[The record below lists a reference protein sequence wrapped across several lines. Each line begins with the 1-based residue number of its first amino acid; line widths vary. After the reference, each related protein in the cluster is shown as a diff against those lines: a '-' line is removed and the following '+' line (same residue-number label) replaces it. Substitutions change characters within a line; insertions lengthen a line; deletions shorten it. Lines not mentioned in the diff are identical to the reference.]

1 MTAAALSWAQDG
13 RVRAT
18 LLEPA
23 RPGLIGRETGAAVA
37 LTDPTVSRRQAA
49 LNERGGRYVIEN
61 LSGTNPTRV
70 NDAPLDGETELS
82 DGDRI
87 KAGSVLLFFHDLS
100 SHDTLQGP
108 VCSYCHRENKAT
120 DKDCW
125 YCGTS
130 LVNALTRARERRP
143 VVCRVISST
152 GMWRDLYADQRV
164 ALNARGPLAAA
175 PVAPVAPAAPVAS
188 AADTAPSSPA
198 VAVRSGEVR
207 LEVPAESGDVRVNGE
222 LPESDQRLQ
231 TGDDIQVGEQRFT
244 VVVRR

>member
-1 MTAAALSWAQDG
+1 
-13 RVRAT
+13 
-18 LLEPA
+18 
-23 RPGLIGRETGAAVA
+23 
-37 LTDPTVSRRQAA
+37 
-49 LNERGGRYVIEN
+49 VIEN
-61 LSGTNPTRV
+61 LSRTNPTRV

-164 ALNARGPLAAA
+164 PLVAEGSLAAA
-175 PVAPVAPAAPVAS
+175 PAADS
-188 AADTAPSSPA
+188 AASSPA
-198 VAVRSGEVR
+198 VLVQSGEVR
-207 LEVPAESGDVRVNGE
+207 LEIPAESGQVPVNGM
-222 LPESDQRLQ
+222 PAESGQRLE
-231 TGDDIQVGEQRFT
+231 TDDDIQVGEQHFT